1 MVQNKIL
8 VIGHQKASIE
18 LFYKSL
24 KHILN
29 NNFYKIFYWNDNFI
43 QKKFTDKLIYT
54 FELKHKNDL
63 KNLHNKSMIITGT
76 SGVYLEKNIWT
87 YCHQYNLNYAAYVDS
102 TVNIRVRFSNSNIFP
117 KLILVPDESV
127 TKKIKC
133 FFPNKIKN
141 TKIINIGFIS
151 HYYLKHKLK
160 KTNKSRKSILYVT
173 SDISI
178 FYETKLIAKINE
190 YAFENKKKLYV
201 CIHPRENL
209 KKWKHSLKKLISSDN
224 INQGKLLQTSKEAHE
239 IFGVSTM
246 ALLDMHIFG
255 KDVFFLDGNQK
266 NSKLRPL
273 FKKYGINSF
282 RFYQN
287 NLIKIK
293 NKKYIVTPNRN
304 EVIKIF
310 KNILNGSKK

>member
-24 KHILN
+24 KYILYDK
-29 NNFYKIFYWNDNFI
+29 FYKISYSNDTFI
-43 QKKFTDKLIYT
+43 QKKLTDKLIYN
-54 FELKHKNDL
+54 FELKHKNDF
-63 KNLHNKSMIITGT
+63 KIFHNLSMVITGT
-76 SGVYLEKNIWT
+76 SEVYLEKNIWT
-87 YCHQYNLNYAAYVDS
+87 YCHQHNLNYAAYVDS

-127 TKKIKC
+127 IKKIKK
-133 FFPNKIKN
+133 FFPNKSKN
-141 TKIINIGFIS
+141 IKIINIGFIS
-151 HYYLKHKLK
+151 HYYLKHKIK
-160 KTNKSRKSILYVT
+160 KTNKSTKSILYVT

-178 FYETKLIAKINE
+178 FFETKLIVKINE
-190 YAFENKKKLYV
+190 YALENKKKLYV

-209 KKWKHSLKKLISSDN
+209 KKWKFSLKNFISIDN

-239 IFGVSTM
+239 IYGVSTM

-255 KDVFFLDGNQK
+255 KSVFFLDGNQK
-266 NSKLRPL
+266 NSKLHPL

-287 NLIKIK
+287 NLIKNK
-293 NKKYIVTPNRN
+293 NKKNIVAPDRI
-304 EVIKIF
+304 EVINVF
-310 KNILNGSKK
+310 KNIFKEN